1 MHAFPT
7 VLFLAA
13 GLLAATAITA
23 PKPAAACGP
32 EVVIQFID
40 SGPDVFI
47 IDNKSREDWTL
58 LSLEFRSAN
67 STGRVVFDT
76 DFGGQGSS
84 EPYQFEAVAGDVG
97 LMKEPVVA
105 DGAESLDLHFSNFSA
120 GRQFMFT
127 IDLDDR
133 LESSPMGQAHVT
145 GEEIA
150 GAEVSGLFT
159 HPRIGEGRAKGT
171 FGTDGKA
178 HLRGAT
184 CV

>member
-1 MHAFPT
+1 MRSFPSA
-7 VLFLAA
+7 LFLAA
-13 GLLAATAITA
+13 GVLAATAITA

-32 EVVIQFID
+32 EVIIQFID

-67 STGRVVFDT
+67 SIGRVVFDT

-84 EPYQFEAVAGDVG
+84 EPYQFEVVPGEVS

-105 DGAESLDLHFSNFSA
+105 DGAEALDLHFANFSA
-120 GRQFMFT
+120 GRKFMFT

-150 GAEVSGLFT
+150 GAEVSGVFS
-159 HPRIGEGRAKGT
+159 HPKIGKGSAHGT
-171 FGTDGKA
+171 FGSDGEA

-184 CV
+184 CA

>member
-1 MHAFPT
+1 MRRLPFALT
-7 VLFLAA
+7 SAASVLAA
-13 GLLAATAITA
+13 GLIAA

-32 EVVIQFID
+32 EVVVQFID
-40 SGPDVFI
+40 AGPDMFI
-47 IDNKSREDWTL
+47 IDNKSSEAWTL

-67 STGRVVFDT
+67 SVGRVVFDT

-84 EPYQFEAVAGDVG
+84 EPYQFEAVEGDVG

-105 DGAESLDLHFSNFSA
+105 DGAEALDLHFSNFTA
-120 GRQFMFT
+120 GRQFIFT

-133 LESSPMGQAHVT
+133 LADSVMGQAHVT

-159 HPRIGEGRAKGT
+159 HPRIGKGTAKGV